1 MKKSF
6 KTIATFAIGIMV
18 SVFAFAN
25 NEKGTSET
33 KTTEVKTRT
42 IKVKDL
48 NQVFGNNISIEGNI
62 DLSTISEIEFVSIA
76 KPCEELAADGFQFC
90 GPAAAEARRIASAAA
105 RECCCDIVFGYECCD
120 PATGNAKSVLFLT
133 QAPGNC
139 N

>member
-6 KTIATFAIGIMV
+6 KTIATLAIGIMV

-25 NEKGTSET
+25 NGNGTTET
-33 KTTEVKTRT
+33 KSEVKTRT

-48 NQVFGNNISIEGNI
+48 STIFGSNIVVEGNI
-62 DLSTISEIEFVSIA
+62 DLNSLTEIEFVSMA

-90 GPAAAEARRIASAAA
+90 GPAAAESRRIAAEAA
-105 RECCCDIVFGYECCD
+105 RQCCCDIVFGYECCD
-120 PATGNAKSVLFLT
+120 PATGTAKSVLFLT
-133 QAPGNC
+133 QAPANC